1 MQGDASN
8 FVAEDSGDKIY
19 LNTLSVPQVLYLKL
33 NCPVLLLKNLS
44 PQLVNGFRGKV
55 FFQNTVTVYFDSLS
69 KNVVLKPETFT
80 VYCTAREQ
88 VVATRIQIPI
98 SLALGISIHKA
109 QGLTLER
116 IEVDGDNIFSPG
128 QFGVAL
134 GRTTMKKNLRL
145 INFNPRSVLKHETSL
160 YEFYDTFVSFDFSDN
175 LHCCRLQISETIGDS
190 KHDQQCCEEI
200 SFIDDKT

>member
-1 MQGDASN
+1 MDL
-8 FVAEDSGDKIY
+8 EEK
-19 LNTLSVPQVLYLKL
+19 LQVFL
-33 NCPVLLLKNLS
+33 
-44 PQLVNGFRGKV
+44 RIR
-55 FFQNTVTVYFDSLS
+55 SLFI
-69 KNVVLKPETFT
+69 LIAYRKPETFT
-80 VYCTAREQ
+80 VYCTSREQ

-98 SLALGISIHKA
+98 SLAFGITIHKA

-128 QFGVAL
+128 QLGVVI

-160 YEFYDTFVSFDFSDN
+160 SEFYDTFVSFDFSDN
-175 LHCCRLQISETIGDS
+175 LQCCRLQISETIGDS

-200 SFIDDKT
+200 SFIDDEHEMSDFSQEEIEEIEKL